1 MSIDS
6 MRVGGGRCPPL
17 LVGGL
22 LVVCLM
28 LIINWYTLSSENLEL
43 LRQLDELG
51 DQLRIS
57 AEERDQCVTS
67 RGNLEQRFKH
77 SEDEVASLHVR
88 LAKQYELK
96 TEKGEIELSL
106 TACKTEVESWKE
118 VDKTRS
124 ITLEALRLDKER
136 ISTQLDEKRDE
147 NKKLQEELEKVKS
160 DLESAKLAINV
171 PDKNKK
177 IVEIVPQPTGRLGKG
192 QLAPVP
198 ESAVHVS
205 ESGRRAQTNTKLKN
219 SAENTADQELQPD
232 GNDLNLKEAMNN
244 IAQGSLLED
253 NVEET
258 DNVAN
263 EDQKE
268 QQKLATNELG
278 KPVDHNV

>member
-177 IVEIVPQPTGRLGKG
+177 IVEIVPQP
-192 QLAPVP
+192 
-198 ESAVHVS
+198 
-205 ESGRRAQTNTKLKN
+205 QTNTKLKN